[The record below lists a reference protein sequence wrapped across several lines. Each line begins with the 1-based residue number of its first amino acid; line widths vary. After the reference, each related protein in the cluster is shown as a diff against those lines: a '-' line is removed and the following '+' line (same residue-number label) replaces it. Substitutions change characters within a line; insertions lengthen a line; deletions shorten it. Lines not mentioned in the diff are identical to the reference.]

1 MGENGSV
8 FRVAYYEAGDRRLA
22 RAGATLSRRMENGG
36 GIWRLELPARR
47 RAARAR
53 AGRRPRCAA
62 RAHGRR
68 PLRLPPRDRAGAGR
82 PVTGCTRRRGAAGQ
96 AARRVAGRRARHEG
110 RRAGG
115 QRGRGSRR
123 QGVVARPDLAPAD
136 RPRAAIRADAAPR
149 SGRAAGPR
157 PGGRPSH
164 AGGRAARPRG
174 PARGPPAARHR
185 MVGAPARGAEVARRG
200 PGAAARSRRPDR
212 AAAGR
217 DPQPR
222 GAGP

>member
-36 GIWRLELPARR
+36 GIWRLELP
-47 RAARAR
+47 R
-53 AGRRPRCAA
+53 AGGERLELEQAGDPAA
-62 RAHGRR
+62 PPERMAGVLSAF
-68 PLRLPPRDRAGAGR
+68 LRGTEPGR

-123 QGVVARPDLAPAD
+123 QGDVARPDLAPAD

-157 PGGRPSH
+157 PG
-164 AGGRAARPRG
+164 
-174 PARGPPAARHR
+174 
-185 MVGAPARGAEVARRG
+185 
-200 PGAAARSRRPDR
+200 
-212 AAAGR
+212 
-217 DPQPR
+217 
-222 GAGP
+222 